1 MMGLDSQNMDL
12 EIGASIVNLQ
22 ILLAR
27 MLQDILSLRASNVKL
42 SDVVS
47 MSINPEIRD
56 LQNFTLLMEVFG
68 SLPST
73 KDILPSEIFT
83 LF

>member
-1 MMGLDSQNMDL
+1 MGLDSQNMDL

-47 MSINPEIRD
+47 MSTNPSIRD

>member
-1 MMGLDSQNMDL
+1 MGLDSQNMDL

-47 MSINPEIRD
+47 MSINPSIRD

>member
-47 MSINPEIRD
+47 MSINPSIRD